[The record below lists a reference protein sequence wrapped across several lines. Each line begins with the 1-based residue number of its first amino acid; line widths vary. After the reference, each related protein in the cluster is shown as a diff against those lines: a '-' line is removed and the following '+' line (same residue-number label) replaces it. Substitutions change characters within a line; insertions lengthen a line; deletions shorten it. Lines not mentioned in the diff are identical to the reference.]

1 MAQSLL
7 AHLYTRIKGSQEDV
21 ATLSLQYIL
30 SQSNDL
36 NKAFTKQLEKALHT
50 KLDPLQYTCQS
61 VGEKRE
67 RPDFSGVDFF
77 GKEQVLCEMKF
88 YAGLTENQPLGYIDR
103 LKNEGGK
110 GLLFICPKT
119 RKTLLWIKLKNICTE
134 ANREVKQTDEHFMQ
148 VDGVNVAI
156 TTWSEILNHLNEVAS
171 SLSLEGLS
179 DIKQLVGFCA
189 QMDSDAFIPFV
200 AEDLTSDNAKKI
212 DRFYQVVDETI
223 KLLKSDDTLKTSSQ
237 GLRASSV
244 WDGYTR
250 FLYVDD
256 VGISLTYDRS
266 FWKNNSSIE
275 TPFWLH
281 ICDIIVSNSVWNL
294 SPKAQECLLK
304 IPDSKKEGEWLALEP
319 LTNATLDEVCQDLK
333 GQILEYLD
341 AFR

>member
-67 RPDFSGVDFF
+67 RPDFSGVDLF

-134 ANREVKQTDEHFMQ
+134 ANREVTQTDEHFMQ

-189 QMDSDAFIPFV
+189 QMDSDAFIPFTS
-200 AEDLTSDNAKKI
+200 EDLSAEVARKI
-212 DRFYQVVDETI
+212 DRHYEVINETFN
-223 KLLKSDDTLKTSSQ
+223 LLFSDTSLKTDKK
-237 GLRASSV
+237 GTKASNV

-250 FLYVDD
+250 GLIIDD
-256 VGISLTYDRS
+256 FAIYLAYDRYL
-266 FWKNNSSIE
+266 WKDNSTVD
-275 TPFWLH
+275 TPFWLAVFNK
-281 ICDIIVSNSVWNL
+281 DWEFPPNM
-294 SPKAQECLLK
+294 LK
-304 IPDSKKEGEWLALEP
+304 RYHGIDDEKKGEHWGWYMLALEP
-319 LTNATLDEVCQDLK
+319 LTDATLDEVCQDLK
-333 GQILEYLD
+333 RQILEYLD
-341 AFR
+341 VFR